1 MAHIEIEKLTKS
13 FDGIRA
19 ISEVDI
25 AIAEKEF
32 ITFLGPSG
40 CGKTTTLR
48 LLAGFLA
55 PDSGR
60 ITVAGEALSSP
71 DRVVP
76 PERRRMGMVFQN
88 YAVWPHMTVLENIAF
103 GLRYTHF
110 DRREHKAR
118 IDRVVA
124 AVGLEGLEDR
134 HPGQLSGG
142 QQQRVALA
150 RSLVVEPSIL
160 LLDEPLSNLDAK
172 LRERMR
178 SELKALQRRTGI
190 TFIYVTHDQSEAMV
204 LSDRIAVFHGGQ
216 VQQVGTPREIYE
228 RPASMFVAD
237 FMGLVNKISGT
248 VLGRE
253 GSTAIIGLGENRIVA
268 TAAAAR
274 LGTTATVAIRPEAFS
289 FATESTSAEVGEN
302 RLTGTVV
309 EATFLGNIIDYLVN
323 VGDGIT
329 VRVQGERRAFRDVG
343 SDAVLSVPVGDC
355 VIMPEEP
362 IHRANT
368 GHDLSN
374 QLNDE
379 TDEERAGT

>member
-1 MAHIEIEKLTKS
+1 MAHIEIERLTKS
-13 FDGIRA
+13 YDGVRA
-19 ISEVDI
+19 ISEVGI
-25 AIAEKEF
+25 AVAEKEF
-32 ITFLGPSG
+32 MTLLGPSG

-55 PDSGR
+55 PDSGT
-60 ITVAGEALSSP
+60 ITVAGEVLSSP

-103 GLRYTHF
+103 GLRYTGF
-110 DRREHKAR
+110 DRRGHKAR
-118 IDRVVA
+118 IERVVA

-178 SELKALQRRTGI
+178 FELKALQRRTGI

-204 LSDRIAVFHGGQ
+204 LSDRIAVFHRGE

-228 RPASMFVAD
+228 RPATMFVAD
-237 FMGLVNKISGT
+237 FMGLVNKVPGT
-248 VLGRE
+248 VLGRN
-253 GSTAIIGLGENRIVA
+253 GRTAIIGLGENRI
-268 TAAAAR
+268 AAIAAP
-274 LGTTATVAIRPEAFS
+274 GYVGPTATVAIRPEAFS
-289 FATESTSAEVGEN
+289 FATGSPSAHEGEN
-302 RLTGTVV
+302 RLRGTIV
-309 EATFLGNIIDYLVN
+309 EATFLGNIIDYMVD
-323 VGDGIT
+323 VGDGLV
-329 VRVQGERRAFRDVG
+329 VRVQGERRAFREVG
-343 SDAVLSVPVGDC
+343 SEAILTVPVDDC
-355 VIMPEEP
+355 VIMPEEADLP
-362 IHRANT
+362 ANLQPNRAM
-368 GHDLSN
+368 
-374 QLNDE
+374 E
-379 TDEERAGT
+379 